1 MSLKD
6 AFPTPWKIT
15 DTGSAFRV
23 MDARGRAVAFS
34 GRMDGMAAVREAA
47 LRNEFPTQ
55 DEAREMAREI
65 ARLSKAK

>member
-23 MDARGRAVAFS
+23 MDARGRAVAYVYY
-34 GRMDGMAAVREAA
+34 RREAA